1 MIANFSAQV
10 RTPPQIHSVPA
21 RRRFLLQSALNMS
34 RQQFVHLHLH
44 TDYSL
49 LDGACRVERLVRKVR
64 EQNMPAVAVTDHGNL
79 FAAVKFYEA
88 AQKAGIKPII
98 GCEMY
103 VAQGSRHSRSEQDR
117 YNHLLLLCQDQTG
130 YRNLSKLVS
139 ASHLEGFYYKPRV
152 DKELLA
158 EHSRGLI
165 CLSACLRGEV
175 AEALAAE
182 QYDAAKRV
190 AYTFQDIFGR
200 DNFFLEMQDQGLDM
214 ERHINP
220 RLYHLSQETSIP
232 VVATND
238 THYLEREDFRAHDA
252 LLCIQTG
259 KTLNE
264 PNRMRFATQE
274 FYLKSYDEMHRVF
287 GEIPEVLDR
296 TLDIAERCHLK
307 LDRVR
312 EPFPR
317 FTVPEGYT
325 LDSYFAHVARRGF
338 EKRRAK
344 LEELVRAGRL
354 KNTLAEYEE
363 RLAQEVAIIQKMKF
377 SSYFLIVWD
386 FIQFARNKNI
396 PVGPGRGSAAGSVA
410 SWALEIT
417 DLDPLHYGLLFE
429 RFLNPERVSLPDI
442 DIDFCMNRR
451 GEVIDYVTAKY
462 GRENVAQIITFG
474 TLGAKQAIKD
484 VGRVMDV
491 PYGEM
496 DRLAKLVPNVLNI
509 TLEESLEQSPPLR
522 GAVERDG
529 RLQEVVDTAQRLE
542 GFVRNASVHAAGV
555 VISPKPLTELVP
567 LYKTNKD
574 EIVTQF
580 DMNDLEQVGL
590 LKIDFLGL
598 TTLTIVDDTL
608 GLLRAR
614 GVNLTVEEIPL
625 DDAETYALFSRGQTS
640 GVFQFESAGMRDL
653 LRRYQPTRLEDL
665 IALNALY
672 RPGPIQG
679 GMIDDFL
686 KRKHGDRPVA
696 YELPELREILEE
708 TFGVIVYQEQVMQI
722 AHRLAGY
729 SLGEADLLRRAMGKK
744 KLEEMAAQR
753 ERFVKGAVERGF
765 QQRRVA
771 RIFDLMEQFAG
782 YGFNKSHSAAYAY
795 LAYITAYLKA
805 HHPVE
810 FMAALLTS
818 ETGNTD
824 KVVRYINECREMGV
838 TVLPPEVNV
847 SDIDFTPSGS
857 AIRFGL
863 RAIKNVGEQAIRAVL
878 EARGQLGRFSSLLQ
892 FCEKVELR
900 YLNKRAL
907 ESLIRAG
914 AMDSLGGRR
923 AQLMAGLDRAM
934 EVGAKLQ
941 RDRDSGQ
948 QGLFSLPA
956 TGELVD
962 PHAQLPDVPEWEE
975 RQLLAAEKETLSFYV
990 SGHPLAT
997 YLEKLREICS
1007 ADTASLENRPVGEE
1021 VTLGGLIAGVRQ
1033 MRSKKGDPWAIV
1045 QLEDLH
1051 GFVDLMIFPETY
1063 RRVSDRMH
1071 ADAAVFVRGRV
1082 LIEENT
1088 PPKIAVSDLVSLDTM
1103 EVKLPENL
1111 IVRIRLGANGS
1122 GEGTAQR
1129 LADLFQRKPGRS
1141 NVRLEIIREG
1151 EFRLTLEPPMKVRPD
1166 KEFLGEVE
1174 AICGKGSVVVI

>member
-1 MIANFSAQV
+1 
-10 RTPPQIHSVPA
+10 
-21 RRRFLLQSALNMS
+21 MS

-49 LDGACRVERLVRKVR
+49 LDGACRIEKLVEKAR
-64 EQNMPAVAVTDHGNL
+64 EQGMPAVAVTDHGNL
-79 FAAVKFYEA
+79 FAAFKFYEA
-88 AQKAGIKPII
+88 AQKAGIKPIL

-103 VAQGSRHSRSEQDR
+103 VARGSRHSRSERDR
-117 YNHLLLLCQDQTG
+117 YNHLLLLCEDQTG
-130 YRNLSKLVS
+130 YRNLCKLVS
-139 ASHLEGFYYKPRV
+139 ASHLESFYYKPRV

-165 CLSACLRGEV
+165 CLSACLRGEI
-175 AEALAAE
+175 AEALTAD
-182 QYDAAKRV
+182 QYDAAKRL

-200 DNFFLEMQDQGLDM
+200 ENFFLEMQDQGLDL

-220 RLYHLSQETSIP
+220 NLYRLSQETNIP

-238 THYLEREDFRAHDA
+238 THYLERGDSRAHDV

-259 KTLNE
+259 KTVGE
-264 PNRMRFATQE
+264 SNRMRFPTEE
-274 FYLKSYDEMHRVF
+274 FYLKSYAEMHRVF
-287 GEIPEVLDR
+287 GEIPEVLER

-307 LDRVR
+307 LDRVE

-317 FTVPEGYT
+317 FVVPEGYT
-325 LDSYFAHVARRGF
+325 LDSYFEQVARQGF

-344 LEELVRAGRL
+344 LQELAREGRV
-354 KNTLAEYEE
+354 KHTLAEYEQ
-363 RLAQEVAIIQKMKF
+363 RLAQEIDIIQKMKF
-377 SSYFLIVWD
+377 SSYFLTVWD
-386 FIQFARNKNI
+386 FIQFARNSNI
-396 PVGPGRGSAAGSVA
+396 PVGPGRGSAAGSVV
-410 SWALEIT
+410 SWALEVT

-462 GRENVAQIITFG
+462 GRDNVAQIITFG
-474 TLGAKQAIKD
+474 TLGVKQAIKD

-509 TLEESLEQSPPLR
+509 TLDEALAQSAPLKD
-522 GAVERDG
+522 AVERDG
-529 RLQEVVDTAQRLE
+529 RLQEVVDTARRLE

-580 DMNDLEQVGL
+580 DMNDLEHAGL
-590 LKIDFLGL
+590 LKMDFLGL

-608 GLLRAR
+608 RLLHAR
-614 GVNLTVEEIPL
+614 GVALTLEEIPL

-686 KRKHGDRPVA
+686 KRKHGDRPVT
-696 YELPELREILEE
+696 YELSELREILEE

-753 ERFVKGAVERGF
+753 ERFVKGAVSRGF
-765 QQRRVA
+765 QQRKVA

-805 HHPVE
+805 RHPVE

-824 KVVRYINECREMGV
+824 KVVRYINECREMEV
-838 TVLPPEVNV
+838 TVLPPDVNV
-847 SDIDFTPSGS
+847 SEIDFTPAGN

-878 EARGQLGRFSSLLQ
+878 EARSQLGRFTALLQ

-923 AQLMAGLDRAM
+923 AQLMAGLDRAL
-934 EVGAKLQ
+934 EAGAKVQ
-941 RDRDSGQ
+941 RDRESGQ
-948 QGLFSLPA
+948 QGLFNLPA
-956 TGELVD
+956 TGASVD
-962 PHAQLPDVPEWEE
+962 PHGQLPDVPEWEE
-975 RQLLAAEKETLSFYV
+975 RQLLAAEKETLGFYV

-1007 ADTASLENRPVGEE
+1007 ADTASLENRPAGEE
-1021 VTLGGLIAGVRQ
+1021 VTLGGLIAGLRQ

-1051 GFVDLMIFPETY
+1051 GFVDLLIFPETY
-1063 RRVSDRMH
+1063 RRVSERMQ
-1071 ADAAVFVRGRV
+1071 ADAAIFVRGR
-1082 LIEENT
+1082 IHPEENT
-1088 PPKIAVSDLVSLDTM
+1088 TPKIAVSDLVALDAV

-1111 IVRIRLGANGS
+1111 VIRIRLSANGS
-1122 GEGTAQR
+1122 GNGAAQR
-1129 LADLFQRKPGRS
+1129 LADLFQRKPGRA

-1151 EFRLTLEPPMKVRPD
+1151 DFRVTLEPTLKVRPD
-1166 KEFLGEVE
+1166 KEFLSAVE
-1174 AICGKGSVVVI
+1174 TICGKGAVVVI